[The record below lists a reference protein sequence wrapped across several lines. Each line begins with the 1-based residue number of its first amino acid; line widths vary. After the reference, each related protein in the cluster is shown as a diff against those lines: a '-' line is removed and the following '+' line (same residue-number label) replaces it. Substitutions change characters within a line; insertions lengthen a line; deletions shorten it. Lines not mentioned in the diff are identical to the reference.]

1 MIIIRNNQAVHE
13 GKESIS
19 SNYLKSE
26 ATLVLLS
33 IQIKIQTFS
42 WAAAPD
48 PVQLELRRAKET
60 QIHPTEELITG
71 QEE

>member
-1 MIIIRNNQAVHE
+1 MIIIRTNQGVHE

-33 IQIKIQTFS
+33 IQIKIQTFG
-42 WAAAPD
+42 P